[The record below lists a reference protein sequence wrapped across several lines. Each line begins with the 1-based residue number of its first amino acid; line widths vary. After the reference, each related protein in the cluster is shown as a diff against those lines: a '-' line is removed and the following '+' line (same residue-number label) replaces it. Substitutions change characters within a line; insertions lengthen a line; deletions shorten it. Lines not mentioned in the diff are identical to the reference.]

1 MSKAP
6 DGRLLGGKR
15 ALVTGAAR
23 GIGRAIAEAL
33 AGEGAD
39 LAVADIRDCT
49 ATAAAIADAG
59 GRALPLACDV
69 AREEQVEAL
78 FRDALARMGGLDIVV
93 SNAGVILERP
103 LVKTTLAEYER
114 VMGINLRGCFLVGRE
129 ALRHMAARKA
139 GRLINIASDLGY
151 GAREQFSVYSASK
164 AGVLAFTRAWAR
176 EFAPHV
182 LVNAIAPGPV
192 DTDMLALDQMS
203 PEWRA
208 REEQIP
214 LGRVGR
220 PEEIAAV
227 ALFLAGPG
235 ASFITGQAIGA
246 NGGSV
251 MP

>member
-1 MSKAP
+1 MRGP
-6 DGRLLGGKR
+6 LHGKR

-33 AGEGAD
+33 AAEGAE

-49 ATAAAIADAG
+49 PTASAIADAG
-59 GRALPLACDV
+59 GRALSLACDV
-69 AREEQVEAL
+69 AREEQVEAM
-78 FRDALARMGGLDIVV
+78 FRDALGHMGGLDVVV

-103 LVKTTLAEYER
+103 LVDTTLAEYEW

-129 ALRHMAARKA
+129 ALRHMAARRA

-151 GAREQFSVYSASK
+151 GPREQFSVYSASK

-176 EFAPHV
+176 EFGPHV

-208 REEQIP
+208 KEEQIP

-227 ALFLAGPG
+227 AVFLAGPG
-235 ASFITGQAIGA
+235 ASFITGQAIGP

>member
-1 MSKAP
+1 MRGP
-6 DGRLLGGKR
+6 LHGRR

-33 AGEGAD
+33 AAEGAE

-49 ATAAAIADAG
+49 STASAIVDAG

-69 AREEQVEAL
+69 AREEQVEAM
-78 FRDALARMGGLDIVV
+78 FRDALGHMGGLDIVV

-103 LVKTTLAEYER
+103 LVDTTLAEYEW

-129 ALRHMAARKA
+129 ALRHMAAQKS

-151 GAREQFSVYSASK
+151 GPREQFSVYSASK

-176 EFAPHV
+176 EFGPHV
-182 LVNAIAPGPV
+182 LVNAVAPGPV

-208 REEQIP
+208 KEEQIP
-214 LGRVGR
+214 LGRVGK

-227 ALFLAGPG
+227 AVFLAGPG
-235 ASFITGQAIGA
+235 ASFITGQVIGP